1 MFKHNNFNGNGFNG
15 AKPFKQR
22 NVKQYRGS
30 VNANTISNENFVE
43 TAAFQ
48 INRFKDCIN
57 LRFND
62 VFLKQL
68 LDQIKHQAADIMIA
82 AMLND
87 IEDIISEKNNECFV
101 SEAYHIGRVGKCIYI
116 NMNNDCG
123 LKLYDLF
130 NSLNSFPPYILAF
143 KQRLEKLCLQSK
155 NYGKEFEENYNS

>member
-30 VNANTISNENFVE
+30 VNTNTISNENFVE

-130 NSLNSFPPYILAF
+130 NSLKSFPPYILAF

-155 NYGKEFEENYNS
+155 SYGKEFEENYNS

>member
-1 MFKHNNFNGNGFNG
+1 MFKHKNFSGNGFNG
-15 AKPFKQR
+15 GKPSHQK
-22 NVKQYRGS
+22 NVNQYRGS
-30 VNANTISNENFVE
+30 VNMNTIQDEKFIE

-68 LDQIKHQAADIMIA
+68 LDQIKHQAVDIIIA
-82 AMLND
+82 TMLND
-87 IEDIISEKNNECFV
+87 IGDIIIEKNNECFV
-101 SEAYHIGRVGKCIYI
+101 SESYHIGRVGKCIYI

-130 NSLNSFPPYILAF
+130 NSLQSFPPYILAF

>member
-30 VNANTISNENFVE
+30 VNTNTISNENFVE

-68 LDQIKHQAADIMIA
+68 LSQIKHQAADIMIA
-82 AMLND
+82 AMLHD
-87 IEDIISEKNNECFV
+87 IEDIITEKSNECFV

-130 NSLNSFPPYILAF
+130 NSFNSFPPYILAF